1 MARLALVTG
10 ATGFVGAALVPALL
24 EAGWRVRVL
33 VRDAD
38 RLPSDVRDRL
48 DVVEG
53 DASEADDVAR
63 CLEGVDVAYYL
74 LHSME
79 GGQGDFVSRDRELAE
94 TFASAASDAGVGRIV
109 YLGGLHPEGA
119 DLAPHMASRVEV
131 GRVLLE
137 SGVPTAVLQAGIV
150 LGHDSASFQMLR
162 HLSERLPV
170 AIGPKWLNNHIQPLA
185 IEDAVHYLVAAADLP
200 ADVNRSLD
208 VGMDE
213 TVTYKDMMKRYA
225 RVMGLAPR
233 LVGTVP
239 VLTPRLA
246 SYWVGFVT
254 PVDSSVARP
263 LVGSLTHDAVKRD
276 EDADALLGAPEGG
289 ATGFDEALRRS
300 VRPDDPKRWGRV
312 AAGVGAAVA
321 ATAVVGSLFTAPDS
335 RWYRALRK
343 PAWQPPGTVFPIVW
357 TTLYAGIAAAS
368 AATIHEHT
376 EAGEPERSTG
386 YARALGVNL
395 VLNAGWSGL
404 FFRAQRP
411 ALATVGAAALAA
423 SSWDLVR
430 RAAPLG
436 TGRAVTLGAYAA
448 WCTFATVLSGR
459 IARLNG

>member
-1 MARLALVTG
+1 MSRLALVTG

-38 RLPSDVRDRL
+38 KLPSALRDDV

-53 DASEADDVAR
+53 DASERDDVAR
-63 CLEGVDVAYYL
+63 CLDGVDVAYYL

-79 GGQGDFVSRDRELAE
+79 GGQGDFVARDRELAE
-94 TFASAASDAGVGRIV
+94 TFASTAEEAGVGRIV

-131 GRVLLE
+131 GRVFLE
-137 SGVPTAVLQAGIV
+137 SGVPAAVLQAGIV

-162 HLSERLPV
+162 HLSERLPLSV
-170 AIGPKWLNNHIQPLA
+170 GPRWLNNHIQPLA

-213 TVTYKDMMKRYA
+213 TLTYKTMMKRYA

-246 SYWVGFVT
+246 SYWVGLIT

-276 EDADALLGAPEGG
+276 ADADALLGAPEGG
-289 ATGFDEALRRS
+289 TTGFDEALRRS

-312 AAGVGAAVA
+312 VTGVGAAVA
-321 ATAVVGSLFTAPDS
+321 ATAVIGSLSTATSS
-335 RWYRALRK
+335 RWYRTLRK
-343 PAWQPPGTVFPIVW
+343 PAWQPPGAAFGVVW
-357 TTLYAGIAAAS
+357 TALYAGIAAAS
-368 AATIHEHT
+368 AATIHEGT
-376 EAGEPERSTG
+376 EAGEPELSSG
-386 YARALGVNL
+386 YVRALALNL
-395 VLNAGWSGL
+395 ALNAGWSGL
-404 FFRAQRP
+404 FFRAHRP
-411 ALATVGAAALAA
+411 ALATAGAAALAA
-423 SSWDLVR
+423 SSWDLAR

-448 WCTFATVLSGR
+448 WCTFATALSGR
-459 IARLNG
+459 IAQLNR